1 MFQQFNQSNSTTAF
15 IKSLLSKT
23 NIPMIPFITPGMQVI
38 KGNYYIIDNYIVKAV
53 STGVPLRYVSDYA
66 EATQSLITNYDMLE
80 NIEPYIFGNKYD
92 GITTTFTSNLS
103 YYDSDTHYWLGQ
115 YLRTIRGQYKLN
127 LMPFYNCFNNNYLS
141 DIKLSSDGTI
151 EAGSTDNSVQILS
164 VPIRFNQQYTIA
176 LQAAG
181 DILVQPLFYGN
192 KGLSKDSALTDKSNI
207 LKSSRI
213 SKSCSSFDKPFIFP
227 EVLTEDNDLY
237 RYEKF
242 LRLAIQVPKG
252 QAIKIIVLEGNYTNK
267 CWNFSNLKT
276 GGELL
281 SPLSLLQ
288 LPPDNPVAFS
298 DRLIEYLVNN
308 VITDSDDIS
317 QDISRIQMYASSDIN
332 NSKNKSKYAKSYIK
346 GVWESSLQWYLY
358 ELMFATPYAPNLKL
372 DLNGFVDKDIETIIT
387 RGQNV

>member
-23 NIPMIPFITPGMQVI
+23 NIPMIPFITPGMTVI
-38 KGNYYIIDNYIVKAV
+38 EGNYYIIDNYIVKAIA
-53 STGVPLRYVSDYA
+53 TGVPLKYDSDYD
-66 EATQSLITNYDMLE
+66 EVTQSLITNYDILE

-103 YYDSDTHYWLGQ
+103 YYDADTHYWLGQ
-115 YLRTIRGQYKLN
+115 YLRAIKGQYKLN

-141 DIKLSSDGTI
+141 DIKLASDGTI
-151 EAGSTDNSVQILS
+151 EAGIINNSVQILS
-164 VPIRFNQQYTIA
+164 IPIQFDTQYTIA

-181 DILVQPLFYGN
+181 DILIQPLFYGN
-192 KGLSKDSALTDKSNI
+192 KGLSKDSVLTDRSNL
-207 LKSSRI
+207 LKSFRI
-213 SKSCSSFDKPFIFP
+213 SKSYPSFDKPFIFTSP
-227 EVLTEDNDLY
+227 DTEDSDLY

-252 QAIKIIVLEGNYTNK
+252 QAIKIVVLEGDYTK
-267 CWNFSNLKT
+267 KGWNFSNLNM

-288 LPPDNPVAFS
+288 LLPDNPIAFS

-308 VITDSDDIS
+308 VITDFDDIS
-317 QDISRIQMYASSDIN
+317 QDISRIQTYASSDIN
-332 NSKNKSKYAKSYIK
+332 NSKNKSKYTTSYTK
-346 GVWESSLQWYLY
+346 GVWEPSLQWYLY
-358 ELMFATPYAPNLKL
+358 ELMFTTPYASNLKL
-372 DLNGFVDKDIETIIT
+372 DLNGFVDKDTETIIT